1 MNDTPETDAKIICS
15 THRSFKG
22 VGGVVVSEF
31 SRRLERERD
40 EARKAA
46 QQWRRLFFL
55 QWAVAY
61 DQPLPPSGQPPF
73 PWEAAQ

>member
-31 SRRLERERD
+31 ARRLERERD
-40 EARKAA
+40 EARELA
-46 QQWRRLFFL
+46 QQMSESNQVLMADVRFYRN
-55 QWAVAY
+55 A
-61 DQPLPPSGQPPF
+61 
-73 PWEAAQ
+73 WEQLNDKLATL